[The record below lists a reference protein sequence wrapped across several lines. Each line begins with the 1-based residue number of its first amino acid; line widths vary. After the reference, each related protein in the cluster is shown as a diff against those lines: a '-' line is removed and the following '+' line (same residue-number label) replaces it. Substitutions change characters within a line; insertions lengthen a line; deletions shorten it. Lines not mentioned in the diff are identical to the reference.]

1 METNFSQN
9 QLKDQDNKSS
19 EKILR
24 KCVHCGFCNAT
35 CPTYQ
40 LLGDELDGPR
50 GRIYLIKD
58 MLENNKPA
66 NEKIVKHI
74 DRCLSCY
81 ACMTT
86 CPSGVN
92 YMHLIDHGRKHI
104 EKTYKRPLGD
114 RIIRSF
120 LSATLSKSINFRII
134 AFLTQFLK
142 PFQFFFPKKI
152 REMIRLMPTKFPR
165 KKLPNLK
172 IYYSSNKKKP
182 VARVAL
188 LTGCVQKVISPQI
201 NEATIRVLNRHN
213 IEVVVP
219 KNIYCCGSLNHHLGK
234 DNLANKDF
242 KNNIS
247 TWYEEYLNNGL
258 DAIISN
264 TSGCGTTLKDYG
276 FIFRS
281 DKDLKKKAKKIS
293 ELTKDITE
301 YLDENVKLNFV
312 ERAKNVKEYK
322 IAYHSACS
330 MQHGQK
336 VHNEPINLIKK
347 TGNQIYE
354 IPDGHICCGSAGTYN
369 LLQEGIAKKLLKNKI
384 QNIKKVNPEII
395 CTGNIGCIT
404 QIAQSTNIPILHTI
418 EIIDWYTGG
427 PKPEILKK
435 L

>member
-1 METNFSQN
+1 METHFSKE
-9 QLKDQDNKSS
+9 QLKDEDNKSS

-24 KCVHCGFCNAT
+24 KCVHCGFCNTT
-35 CPTYQ
+35 CPTYH

-66 NEKIVKHI
+66 NAKIVKHI

-81 ACMTT
+81 SCMTT

-92 YMHLIDHGRKHI
+92 YMHLIDHGRNHI
-104 EKTYKRPLGD
+104 EKTYKRPFKD
-114 RIIRSF
+114 RFIRDF
-120 LSATLSKSINFRII
+120 LSITLSNSINFRVI
-134 AFLTQFLK
+134 AILTRFIK
-142 PFQFFFPKKI
+142 PFSFFFPKKLK
-152 REMIRLMPTKFPR
+152 EMINFMPGKFTK
-165 KKLPNLK
+165 KTLPK
-172 IYYSSNKKKP
+172 MKVYPAHKRKKP

-201 NEATIRVLNRHN
+201 NEATIRLLNRHG
-213 IEVVVP
+213 IEVVVS
-219 KNIYCCGSLNHHLGK
+219 KGIDCCGSLNHHLGK
-234 DNLANKDF
+234 SDLANQTF
-242 KNNIS
+242 KKNIS
-247 TWYEEYLNNGL
+247 IWYDEYLKNGL

-281 DKDLKKKAKKIS
+281 DNLKKEAKKIS
-293 ELTKDITE
+293 ELTKDISE
-301 YLDENVKLNFV
+301 YLEENVKLNFIKDN
-312 ERAKNVKEYK
+312 KNTKEYK

-336 VHNEPINLIKK
+336 IHDLPINLIKK
-347 TGNQIYE
+347 TGNQVFN
-354 IPDGHICCGSAGTYN
+354 IPDGHLCCGSAGTYN
-369 LLQEGIAKKLLKNKI
+369 LLQSDIAKKLLENKI
-384 QNIKKVNPEII
+384 SNIEKIKPQFIA
-395 CTGNIGCIT
+395 TGNIGCIT
-404 QIAQSTNIPILHTI
+404 QIANGTKIPILHTV

-427 PKPEILKK
+427 PKPEVLRK